1 MVRLGPDALE
11 LIAAQ
16 DTDQKGRSE
25 NETPDS
31 RNNNKKRVADND
43 LPDLGISKEQFAA
56 LNTPFTDSAHVANI
70 IKQLASSNNPNKVAQ
85 MLNRLFGGLQP
96 ATREAM
102 FNQMLDNNP
111 VFSEQEKET
120 LKTDW
125 KSVNSYGK
133 SEIWEKLTSHSEQQA
148 AFNNKT
154 PEQKDKIFEEQVDN
168 NPRYGPQ
175 GVDTQE
181 RRDRF
186 TEYQNSANKEALQ
199 VEENNR
205 FTTGQNAHQW
215 GNYFVDNANRTA
227 GAGDSSVG
235 SDTDNNFNGQF
246 SFQDSLN
253 AINRLKDIVNMK
265 PEQMDQG
272 MKANQ
277 PYWQVI
283 FYHPLTYIFL
293 FVGIIMSVM
302 ASVTRKNK

>member
-31 RNNNKKRVADND
+31 RNNNQKRVADND

-120 LKTDW
+120 LKTD
-125 KSVNSYGK
+125 
-133 SEIWEKLTSHSEQQA
+133 
-148 AFNNKT
+148 
-154 PEQKDKIFEEQVDN
+154 
-168 NPRYGPQ
+168 
-175 GVDTQE
+175 
-181 RRDRF
+181 
-186 TEYQNSANKEALQ
+186 
-199 VEENNR
+199 
-205 FTTGQNAHQW
+205 
-215 GNYFVDNANRTA
+215 
-227 GAGDSSVG
+227 
-235 SDTDNNFNGQF
+235 
-246 SFQDSLN
+246 
-253 AINRLKDIVNMK
+253 
-265 PEQMDQG
+265 
-272 MKANQ
+272 
-277 PYWQVI
+277 
-283 FYHPLTYIFL
+283 
-293 FVGIIMSVM
+293 
-302 ASVTRKNK
+302 